1 MKTASQHARI
11 LSHLKA
17 GRKLTRAQALN
28 DLGIA
33 NVTARITELR
43 HDGHPIEGYWK
54 VQRNRFGE
62 VCKFMVYYM
71 PKAA

>member
-1 MKTASQHARI
+1 MNTKSQQQRI
-11 LSHLKA
+11 VSHLEK
-17 GRKLTRAQALN
+17 GRKLTRAQAMN

-43 HDGHPIEGYWK
+43 QAGVPIEGYWRT
-54 VQRNRFGE
+54 QRNRFGDA
-62 VCKFMVYYM
+62 CKFMVYYL